1 MAPLAALGARAPA
14 SSTPRFLPPRGA
26 SLASRGRAVSPFRVS
41 PRRAS
46 PRGAPRRARG
56 GPSLA
61 FARLGGVI
69 DVAKVGE
76 VAGNAAVAAVE
87 VSKAVRMRGV
97 DAPDDTTKSFV
108 ARGNAEADR
117 DASDVALDEEGLPL
131 VYDRAAIQ
139 AYWAKQGGALQ
150 KRWAEFLGLSVP
162 FLTRVATLSIAGG
175 AEELSKN
182 DRSLARDARVII
194 EKLGPTYIKAGQM
207 MSVRPDV
214 LPQAALD
221 ELAILQDAVKP
232 FETATAIATIE
243 RELGG
248 PLGEFFDEIS
258 EQPVAAASL
267 AQVYR
272 ARLAGT
278 DTYVAVK
285 VQRPQILST
294 VSKDLYVLRRA
305 AEVYQGLIERFAP
318 QQRTDYVALLNEWA
332 VGFYTELDFLNE
344 ADNQQRCR
352 DVIMD
357 QEKVRGV
364 YVPKVYHDYCTRR
377 VLVTEWIDGEKL
389 SDCPKEE
396 IRELIG
402 VGQECFLVQLL
413 QVGFFHSDPHPGNLM
428 KAVGVDP
435 NGGPEDVSLVILDF
449 GLMATIEQED
459 MDTMVSSII
468 HLANKDYPQ
477 LVDDFV
483 DLKILP
489 PDCDRAKVIPLMDKA
504 LSPYVKGGGA
514 KKYEAELKRMYN
526 MEDGTLASTAGG
538 FQAMTQDLLTVLND
552 IPFSIPPYFALLG
565 RAVVTLEG
573 IALIGNPDYKL
584 VMEAYPF
591 VARKLLREDR
601 PSAQRALQEVLYAST
616 VGGGAILQGRRL
628 AVMLNSAMG
637 VVARDQEEGV
647 FVDLDTVPEDGVT
660 LAEGLR
666 YVLSPGGEALRNLLE
681 REATTALDVLLRQAL
696 RKSVPR
702 FFAQLPRPPTLP
714 FPLPFAPPGVQLT
727 AEGQLPNPEDVPGPF
742 LVPSSNPG
750 GSPAPVFASPAKVLD
765 AVAPR
770 LSREEELFALAL
782 GDLAEG
788 TLGSD
793 VATLVA
799 GDAIADPGAIAAL
812 ALDALANGAVV
823 PGGGGGFDARA
834 LAENPQFAAVARGVR
849 EQLRPAKESGDLE
862 GDLGGSAAASS
873 TEEIAAALGELTAE
887 ERATLDAATTRVLDA
902 AWAKIVARLEAEFLE
917 GGGGARGASGEGAN
931 AEGVEGVRSPAETV
945 VASAR

>member
-1 MAPLAALGARAPA
+1 M
-14 SSTPRFLPPRGA
+14 
-26 SLASRGRAVSPFRVS
+26 
-41 PRRAS
+41 
-46 PRGAPRRARG
+46 
-56 GPSLA
+56 
-61 FARLGGVI
+61 

-97 DAPDDTTKSFV
+97 EAPDVQKSFV
-108 ARGNAEADR
+108 AKGGAEVDL
-117 DASDVALDEEGLPL
+117 DGPVAVDEEGLPL
-131 VYDRAAIQ
+131 VYDKTAIQ
-139 AYWAKQGGALQ
+139 AFWDKQGGALQ

-162 FLTRVATLSIAGG
+162 FLTRVATLSITGG
-175 AEELSKN
+175 AAELSRN

-221 ELAILQDAVKP
+221 ELAVLQDAVKP
-232 FETATAIATIE
+232 FETAVAIATIE
-243 RELGG
+243 KELGG
-248 PLGEFFDEIS
+248 PLGQFFDEIS
-258 EQPVAAASL
+258 EKPVAAASL

-285 VQRPQILST
+285 VQRPEILST

-344 ADNQQRCR
+344 ASNQQRLR
-352 DVIMD
+352 DLVLD
-357 QEKVRGV
+357 QEKVSGV
-364 YVPKVYHDYCTRR
+364 YVPRVYHELSTRR
-377 VLVTEWIDGEKL
+377 VLVSEWIDGVKL

-428 KAVGVDP
+428 KMADP
-435 NGGPEDVSLVILDF
+435 TDPSKSVLAILDF
-449 GLMATIEQED
+449 GLMASIQQED

-468 HLANKDYPQ
+468 HLANKDYPA
-477 LVDDFV
+477 LVDDFI

-489 PDCDRAKVIPLMDKA
+489 DDCDRAKVIPLMDKA

-526 MEDGTLASTAGG
+526 MEDGSLQSTAGG

-573 IALIGNPDYKL
+573 IALIGNPDYRL

-601 PSAQRALQEVLYAST
+601 PAAQRALQEVLYAST
-616 VGGGAILQGRRL
+616 AGGGSILQGRRL

-637 VVARDQEEGV
+637 VVARDAGEGV
-647 FVDLDTVPEDGVT
+647 FVDLDTLPEDSISLST
-660 LAEGLR
+660 GLR
-666 YVLSPGGEALRNLLE
+666 YLLSPRAEALRKVLE
-681 REATTALDVLLRQAL
+681 KEAVGAADILLRQAA
-696 RKSVPR
+696 RKGGGR
-702 FFAQLPRPPTLP
+702 LFAQLPQPPRLP
-714 FPLPFAPPGVQLT
+714 GFFPF
-727 AEGQLPNPEDVPGPF
+727 QLPELPKPEDVPGPM
-742 LVPSSNPG
+742 LVPSRTG
-750 GSPAPVFASPAKVLD
+750 GAPTPCLATPTQVLD
-765 AVAPR
+765 AAAPK
-770 LSREEELFALAL
+770 LTREEELFAISLT
-782 GDLAEG
+782 DLAQG
-788 TLGSD
+788 TLGRDAAVVLSGDALLEPEAIAGLLLGALATGD
-793 VATLVA
+793 VPGTDNPQVAALVA
-799 GDAIADPGAIAAL
+799 
-812 ALDALANGAVV
+812 
-823 PGGGGGFDARA
+823 R
-834 LAENPQFAAVARGVR
+834 VR
-849 EQLRPAKESGDLE
+849 EQLQPAEGSSYRSFDSAGADGDDNGKENGEGLDEIVAAVRDLSPE
-862 GDLGGSAAASS
+862 ESAVLQASARVVADAMWERFVDRLEVGLLGRKS
-873 TEEIAAALGELTAE
+873 ETAE
-887 ERATLDAATTRVLDA
+887 EPARMAEQA
-902 AWAKIVARLEAEFLE
+902 VA
-917 GGGGARGASGEGAN
+917 
-931 AEGVEGVRSPAETV
+931 
-945 VASAR
+945 ASAR